1 MLDPYPFCN
10 ATGNNRVVESET
22 EMGTRQMLHKLIV
35 FISSTADLTNHRDAV
50 ESALRALNIDGSR
63 FESWLSVPNAD
74 GGMSECLH
82 RVKES
87 DAIVLLLGEKYGTIV
102 DGGLSA
108 THSEY
113 RHACKHRKPIFAF
126 ILDVP
131 AREEQQAVF
140 VREIEKDRFRGPVV
154 KSVKQLK
161 QLVKDSFLQEFTRCF
176 RDIHCGPPNSR
187 EIVIPAAPS
196 TVTALR
202 GFSLSDDATAAF
214 EEVQALYQGNRD
226 DLIRQLAPQIELKF
240 SDIPQILCLMYM
252 AEVNLGMQTG
262 AVASERMEQAISFWD
277 DVYVRKLFAPFSL
290 DFNQGNALGLLKRHK
305 EAIAK
310 YESAL
315 TQQSDFAPCWKN
327 LGTVYVDIG
336 DRLGAKRS
344 FEKAISLS
352 PRLFEARYS
361 LATLAIEDQAYG
373 DALAHLQAINVDEL
387 HHLQQ
392 SWVYGWLARVQEH
405 IGDHKEA
412 IRAIE
417 SAISLAPDAEWP
429 WLWGGRI
436 HAVARREDRNL
447 HGAARAFGERLVTRF
462 PDQGEAWGELGYTYF
477 QQRVDLPDAQLSR
490 KCVMALSK
498 AIDLG
503 FLDGGLIP
511 DRLGHVF
518 MDNGDSAHAESAF
531 RLASEHDGASFG
543 YCLGICLIQL
553 ERYSDALPLLTAA
566 AEKHQPDAMSWGNV
580 ALCRDKMGDRT
591 KAIYCYERAI
601 EIDPDYAIAWF
612 NLGGM
617 HWNEGDRQKAISVW
631 REALIKFPDHELA
644 NQARSICN
652 CLPSESL

>member
-1 MLDPYPFCN
+1 
-10 ATGNNRVVESET
+10 
-22 EMGTRQMLHKLIV
+22 MLHKLIV

-63 FESWLSVPNAD
+63 FESWASVPNAD

-87 DAIVLLLGEKYGTIV
+87 DAVVLLLGEKYGTVV
-102 DGGLSA
+102 DNGLSA

-113 RHACKHRKPIFAF
+113 RHACKHQKPIFAF
-126 ILDVP
+126 ILGVP

-140 VREIEKDRFRGPVV
+140 VREVEKDRFRGPVV

-176 RDIHCGPPNSR
+176 RDIHCGPPNFGD
-187 EIVIPAAPS
+187 IVSTPAPS

-262 AVASERMEQAISFWD
+262 AVVTERMAQAVSFWE
-277 DVYVRKLFAPFSL
+277 DVHVRKLFAPFSL
-290 DFNQGNALGLLKRHK
+290 DYNQGNALALLKRHK
-305 EAIAK
+305 DAIAK

-315 TQQSDFAPCWKN
+315 SQQPDFAPGWKN
-327 LGTVYVDIG
+327 LGTAYIDVG
-336 DRLGAKRS
+336 ERAAAKRS
-344 FEKAISLS
+344 FEKAITLI

-361 LATLAIEDQAYG
+361 LATLAIEDQAYS
-373 DALAHLQAINVDEL
+373 DALSHLQAINLDEL
-387 HHLQQ
+387 RNSQQ

-405 IGDHKEA
+405 TGDHKEA

-417 SAISLAPDAEWP
+417 SAIALAPDAEWP
-429 WLWGGRI
+429 WLWGARI

-447 HGAARAFGERLVTRF
+447 LDAARAFGEQLVTRF
-462 PDQGEAWGELGYTYF
+462 PNQGEAWGELGYTYF
-477 QQRVDLPDAQLSR
+477 QQRLDLPDAQLSR

-518 MDNGDSAHAESAF
+518 MDTGDAAKAESAF
-531 RLASEHDGASFG
+531 RLASEQDGPSFG
-543 YCLGICLIQL
+543 YCLGLSLIQL
-553 ERYSDALPLLTAA
+553 QRYVEALPLLTAA

-580 ALCRDKMGDRT
+580 ALCRDRLGERK
-591 KAIYCYERAI
+591 KAIHCYERAI
-601 EIDPDYAIAWF
+601 EIDPDYDLAWF

-617 HWNEGDRQKAISVW
+617 YWNEGDRLKAISVW
-631 REALIKFPDHELA
+631 REALARFPDHELA
-644 NQARSICN
+644 NQVRSICDH
-652 CLPSESL
+652 LPIKPL